1 MKRTFRTLFS
11 LLLAL
16 VLVLSLGI
24 TAFAAESTISF
35 QGKEEGFAFAPG
47 SEYTSTDLFGSFKD
61 VMPGD
66 KRTETIT
73 FTNEAKDCQYIK
85 LYMQAVAHDAEGNP
99 LTYSEP
105 FENEDGKDQAN
116 VDGQRDET
124 KVTMADFLAQ
134 LNMKIYNG
142 DTLIY
147 EASPDELDGLK
158 EPVLLGTVANGET
171 VVLTV
176 ELEVPITLDNRY
188 ANRVGEV
195 DWKFISEGLMD
206 LTVVKKWAGDSG
218 NQSNRPKSIKAS
230 LYDGETLVETVELS
244 KANDWTYTWTNLDTE
259 GKWEIK
265 ESVVPSGYKASY
277 KTKNNVVTITNT
289 AILIQTGQ
297 LNWPILVLGSLGI
310 LMLAVGLLMMRK
322 RKNKYA

>member
-1 MKRTFRTLFS
+1 MKRLFRSLFS

-16 VLVLSLGI
+16 SLVLSLGI
-24 TAFAAESTISF
+24 TAFAAGSTISF
-35 QGKEEGFAFAPG
+35 DGKDDGFKFAPG
-47 SEYTSTDLFGSFKD
+47 SEYTATDLFGNFKN

-66 KRTETIT
+66 KLTETIT
-73 FTNEAKDCQYIK
+73 FTNNAKDCQYIRF
-85 LYMQAVAHDAEGNP
+85 YMQAVPHDAEGNP
-99 LTYSEP
+99 LSYSEP
-105 FENEDGKDQAN
+105 FENKDGKDQAN
-116 VDGQRDET
+116 IDGQRDET
-124 KVTMADFLAQ
+124 LATMADFLAQ
-134 LNMKIYNG
+134 LNMKVYNG
-142 DTLIY
+142 ETLIFD
-147 EASPDELDGLK
+147 AKAGELDGLK

-218 NQSNRPKSIKAS
+218 SLSNRPKSVKMA
-230 LYDGETLVETVELS
+230 LYNGETVVETVVLN
-244 KANDWTYTWTNLDTE
+244 KDNNWTYTWTNLDTE
-259 GKWEIK
+259 GKWDVK
-265 ESVVPSGYKASY
+265 ESVIPEGYKATY
-277 KTKNNVVTITNT
+277 KTKSNVITVTNT